1 MRFLVTLSIC
11 TVGVFAIGS
20 SAAAASDANEL
31 SGIVIDVANLQSSRG
46 EVYCTLYRSAKGF
59 PTEPR
64 NSFKQARV
72 RVVRKKAQCRFPSVK
87 PGRYAVAVWHDED
100 GDQELDSNWIGIPK
114 EPVGASNDAE
124 ASFGPPSFDDAV
136 FDFRAP
142 VFRQTVRVE

>member
-1 MRFLVTLSIC
+1 MRILVVC
-11 TVGVFAIGS
+11 VVGVFGFGAT
-20 SAAAASDANEL
+20 AAAAPETEVL

-59 PTEPR
+59 PTEPQ
-64 NSFKQARV
+64 NSFKQSRV
-72 RVVRKKAQCRFPSVK
+72 RVVKKKAQCRFPSVK

-142 VFRQTVRVE
+142 LFRQTVRVE